1 MFINLCR
8 NYIPRSSD
16 NITQGRVPCVN
27 VWSVNTKYLYSAENL
42 DISAKTY
49 DPSQETDIMIHKLG
63 YCQQRALEIILE
75 SLYFAAAALSEF
87 GKYSMGFKV
96 NFKYFEIRSGSNWPI
111 DSLPANSKSS

>member
-16 NITQGRVPCVN
+16 NITEGRVPCVN

-49 DPSQETDIMIHKLG
+49 DPSQETDITNWDIV
-63 YCQQRALEIILE
+63 
-75 SLYFAAAALSEF
+75 SSEPWRLF
-87 GKYSMGFKV
+87 
-96 NFKYFEIRSGSNWPI
+96 
-111 DSLPANSKSS
+111 

>member
-1 MFINLCR
+1 M
-8 NYIPRSSD
+8 
-16 NITQGRVPCVN
+16 ITFTEGRVPCVN

-49 DPSQETDIMIHKLG
+49 DPSQETDIMIMIHKLR

-75 SLYFAAAALSEF
+75 SLYFVAAALSEF